1 VGGASG
7 VAGATG
13 VAVGFGSSAAS
24 GGLGVLASLG
34 FVAGAG
40 VWLCGS
46 LPGSPDA
53 AGFAAAG
60 GRREGGLDEPPR
72 GSAPNETKYSAS
84 TAALS
89 LLAV

>member
-1 VGGASG
+1 
-7 VAGATG
+7 
-13 VAVGFGSSAAS
+13 
-24 GGLGVLASLG
+24 LGVPASLG
-34 FVAGAG
+34 VVAGAG

-53 AGFAAAG
+53 AGVAAAG
-60 GRREGGLDEPPR
+60 GRRGGLDEPPR
-72 GSAPNETKYSAS
+72 GSARNDTKYSAS

>member
-1 VGGASG
+1 M
-7 VAGATG
+7 
-13 VAVGFGSSAAS
+13 GSSTVS
-24 GGLGVLASLG
+24 GGFRLVASLG
-34 FVAGAG
+34 VVAGAG

-46 LPGSPDA
+46 LLGSLDA
-53 AGFAAAG
+53 AGVAVDG

-72 GSAPNETKYSAS
+72 GPARNETKYSAS